1 MVSRPI
7 LALRSHRRETGAEAE
22 VLWSLCCSPAPLAL
36 QDPFWFCLRDDA
48 MPYNTWLLRK
58 GLIFFFFPRYQL
70 FLNEFDLK
78 LRILIN
84 SKRWTQ
90 AGTQTHLILA
100 VLEVLVLL

>member
-1 MVSRPI
+1 
-7 LALRSHRRETGAEAE
+7 
-22 VLWSLCCSPAPLAL
+22 
-36 QDPFWFCLRDDA
+36 

-58 GLIFFFFPRYQL
+58 GLIFFFPNYQL

-84 SKRWTQ
+84 RKSWTQ